1 MRIKI
6 KNTDVQEIQMI
17 MEFLSSYLAN
27 NFQCITAS
35 SKNYFDAVLKI
46 DMARSMYYMLRK
58 KTESDFGF
66 KNKKIDCSLS
76 PSQAVILLEAIQKHV
91 LNNES
96 TNHLKNKL
104 IQTLHEQLINL

>member
-6 KNTDVQEIQMI
+6 KNTDVQEIQII
-17 MEFLSSYLAN
+17 MDFLSSYLVN
-27 NFQCITAS
+27 NFQGVTAS
-35 SKNYFDAVLKI
+35 SKNYFDAILKI
-46 DMARSMYYMLRK
+46 DLARSMYYGFRK

-66 KNKKIDCSLS
+66 QNKKMDLS
-76 PSQAVILLEAIQKHV
+76 INPSQAVILLEAINKHI
-91 LNNES
+91 LNEES